1 MDLIFT
7 NKNREDI
14 GVLQDYDLDLAF
26 GADENNFECTIPAS
40 SHCCE
45 AGSLLYMEGTEYG
58 GIVDSIESKTD
69 NKEVVYSGRTWH
81 GILESKVVVPLQ
93 SSDDT
98 DSGIKQEGTVL
109 IISSSVNVEQRQEE
123 LYITDGRSLSV
134 TVKKTASDGSSLVDR
149 YLVISGE
156 ANDCIQF
163 ILDRVGLSG
172 LFASSTE
179 AAGEIRQYQFN
190 RYTDTYSGLVKML
203 ASAGLKLKTRMVGG
217 QVVLSAEARHD
228 YSADEEFDSDLLDF
242 SVKKKYQTVNHLI
255 CLGSG
260 EMENRTVIHLF
271 ADKDGNISQTQTQ
284 FGLDECV
291 DVYDYSSVESE
302 EELIK
307 GGTEELKKMWTPDSM
322 SVDFDDTSDN
332 YDVGD
337 TVGAVDNITG
347 IVVVAVI
354 TKKIVTIKNGQ
365 ITISYK
371 VGE

>member
-7 NKNREDI
+7 NAKREDV
-14 GVLQDYDLDLAF
+14 GVLQDYELDLAF

-58 GIVDSIESKTD
+58 GIVDGIESRTES
-69 NKEVVYSGRTWH
+69 KEVVYSGRTWH
-81 GILESKVVVPLQ
+81 GILESKVIMPLQ
-93 SSDDT
+93 ASDET
-98 DSGIKQEGTVL
+98 DGGIKQEGTVL
-109 IISSSVNVEQRQEE
+109 IISSDVNVEQRQEE

-134 TVKKTASDGSSLVDR
+134 TVKKTASDGSSLIDR

-156 ANDCIQF
+156 ANDCIQY
-163 ILDRVGLSG
+163 ILERVGLSG
-172 LFASSTE
+172 LFTAPSE
-179 AAGEIRQYQFN
+179 AVGEISQYQFN
-190 RYTDTYSGLVKML
+190 RYTDAYSGLTKML
-203 ASAGLKLKTRMVGG
+203 ASAGLKLKVRMVDG
-217 QVVLSAEARHD
+217 QVLLSSEAKQD

-242 SVKKKYQTVNHLI
+242 NAKKKYQTVNHLI

-260 EMENRTVIHLF
+260 EMENRTVIHLY
-271 ADKDGNISQTQTQ
+271 ADKNGNISRTQTQ

-302 EELIK
+302 EELVK
-307 GGTEELKKMWTPDSM
+307 GGTEELKKLWTPDSM
-322 SVDFDDTSDN
+322 SVDFDATSDN

-337 TVGAVDNITG
+337 IVGAVDNITG
-347 IVVVAVI
+347 IAVLAVI

-365 ITISYK
+365 TTISYK